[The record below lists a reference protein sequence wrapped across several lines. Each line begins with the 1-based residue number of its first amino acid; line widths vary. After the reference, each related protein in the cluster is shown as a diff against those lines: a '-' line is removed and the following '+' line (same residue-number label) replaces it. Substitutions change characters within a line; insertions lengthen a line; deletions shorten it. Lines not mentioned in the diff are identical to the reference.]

1 MEGGT
6 SVNSRLYNSSA
17 GRVFDVFNY
26 VMLGLLGILTVLP
39 FLYIIGNSFATEA
52 EITERSFFLIP
63 KVFSFSAYEYIFS
76 SSTIFRSIGVSVFI
90 TVAGTLV
97 NLFFTLTMA
106 YPLSRSDFWGRNV
119 LMNMVIFSMLFGG
132 GMIPTYLVIRGLGLL
147 DSYWAL
153 MLPGAIS
160 AFNLIVVKNFFQQMP
175 PGLEEAARIDGCS
188 DLGVL
193 WRIVLPLSK
202 PVIATFALFYAV
214 GHWNN
219 FFSALLYIS
228 DSDKWPLQVMLR
240 QIVLLSQASVGDM
253 ANMDPNFVQPPEQ
266 SIKMAVI
273 VVGTIPI
280 LLVYPFLQ
288 KHFAKGVM
296 LGSIKG

>member
-1 MEGGT
+1 
-6 SVNSRLYNSSA
+6 
-17 GRVFDVFNY
+17 
-26 VMLGLLGILTVLP
+26 MLGILGILTVLP

-76 SSTIFRSIGVSVFI
+76 SSTIFRSIGVSIFV

-119 LMNMVIFSMLFGG
+119 MMNMVIFSMLFGG

>member
-1 MEGGT
+1 M
-6 SVNSRLYNSSA
+6 NSRLYNSPA
-17 GRVFDVFNY
+17 GKVFDIFNY
-26 VMLGLLGILTVLP
+26 VMLGILGILTVLP

-76 SSTIFRSIGVSVFI
+76 SSTIFRSIGVSVFV

-106 YPLSRSDFWGRNV
+106 YPLSRSDFWGRNIM
-119 LMNMVIFSMLFGG
+119 MNMVIFSMLFGG

>member
-1 MEGGT
+1 M
-6 SVNSRLYNSSA
+6 NSRLYNSPA
-17 GRVFDVFNY
+17 GRVFDIFNY
-26 VMLGLLGILTVLP
+26 VMLGILGILTVLP

-52 EITERSFFLIP
+52 EITARSFFLIP

-76 SSTIFRSIGVSVFI
+76 SSTIFRSIGVSIFV

-119 LMNMVIFSMLFGG
+119 MMNMVIFSMLFGG

>member
-1 MEGGT
+1 M
-6 SVNSRLYNSSA
+6 NSRLYNSPA
-17 GRVFDVFNY
+17 GRVFDIFNY
-26 VMLGLLGILTVLP
+26 VMLGILGILTVLP

-76 SSTIFRSIGVSVFI
+76 SSTIFRSIGVSIFV

-119 LMNMVIFSMLFGG
+119 MMNMVIFSMLFGG

-160 AFNLIVVKNFFQQMP
+160 AFNLIVVKNFFQQLP